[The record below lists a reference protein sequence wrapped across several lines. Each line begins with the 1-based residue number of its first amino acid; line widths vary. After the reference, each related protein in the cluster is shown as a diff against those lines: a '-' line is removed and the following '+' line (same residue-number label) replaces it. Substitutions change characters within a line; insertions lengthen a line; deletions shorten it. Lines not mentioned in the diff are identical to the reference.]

1 MSKLGEIVYM
11 INDEIKLFSDDSSFT
26 EDHIIF
32 LVGKYRAAILKQ
44 EYNNNIK
51 KEVPVSNYQE
61 ICLELEETDIL
72 DGIPC
77 YGTML
82 RSVKEIPDTINIGK
96 VSVYPRKSFLN
107 DHIIFV
113 SHERFKFTGHNKF
126 LKNFIYCTI
135 APDNHLYLISS
146 NPQFLHLEDVTM
158 SAIFQDVLASQ
169 EYSCN
174 KGEDACIEWY
184 DVEFS
189 MEDNLIPIL
198 IQAVVKEL
206 LGAAYRPADQLNS
219 ANDETNDLAR
229 FIGLN
234 AKSNLAKQLE
244 G

>member
-32 LVGKYRAAILKQ
+32 LIEKYRSAILRQ
-44 EYNNNIK
+44 EYNNIK
-51 KEVPVSNYQE
+51 KEVPISNYQE
-61 ICLELEETDIL
+61 ICLDLIQADIL
-72 DGIPC
+72 NGIPC
-77 YGTML
+77 EGTIL
-82 RSVKEIPDTINIGK
+82 RSREKVPDRLNIG
-96 VSVYPRKSFLN
+96 SIRVYPVKSFLH

-113 SHERFKFTGHNKF
+113 TPERMIFTGHNKA
-126 LKNFIYCTI
+126 LSNFIYCTI
-135 APDNHLYLISS
+135 APDNYLYLRSA
-146 NPQFLHLEDVTM
+146 NPQFLYMEMVSM
-158 SAIFQDVLASQ
+158 SAVFQDALA
-169 EYSCN
+169 ELHYSCN
-174 KGEDACIEWY
+174 GENEDCTDRLEM
-184 DVEFS
+184 EFP
-189 MEDNLIPIL
+189 MEDNLVPIL

-234 AKSNLAKQLE
+234 SKSALAKQLE